1 MSLYFFGKLTQ
12 FSQVVTVVD
21 AAVGA
26 AAEEVRMTVYIS
38 FSLPARNLLSLI
50 GPD

>member
-1 MSLYFFGKLTQ
+1 MSLYFFGKLTP

-21 AAVGA
+21 AAGA